1 MKVIYKVLYPMGF
14 EKHEV
19 SDDFPTSIPF
29 VEDVPFSF
37 KKKENETENEFLN
50 RQQSQFY
57 NFAERK
63 WEEAVTQ
70 DYSKRLKLL
79 ETLTETVQKEN
90 EELKKTAEEQAIQT
104 TDTQLAI
111 AEVYEMLVPA
121 SKEAN

>member
-1 MKVIYKVLYPMGF
+1 MKTIYKVLYPLGF

-19 SDDFPTSIPF
+19 SDDFPVMLPF
-29 VEDVPFSF
+29 VQ
-37 KKKENETENEFLN
+37 KEPLVGLEND
-50 RQQSQFY
+50 QSQFY

-79 ETLTETVQKEN
+79 ETLAETVQKEN
-90 EELKKTAEEQAIQT
+90 EELKKAAEEQAIQT

-121 SKEAN
+121 SKEAK